1 MEYNNEQL
9 KSMYNAYEDVRLS
22 GEYNMFDPN
31 ARIMSGLSKEEYVYV
46 MNHYSELRDKFGGE

>member
-31 ARIMSGLSKEEYVYV
+31 ARIM
-46 MNHYSELRDKFGGE
+46 

>member
-46 MNHYSELRDKFGGE
+46 MNHYSELRNKFGGE

>member
-31 ARIMSGLSKEEYVYV
+31 ARIMSGLSMEEYVYV